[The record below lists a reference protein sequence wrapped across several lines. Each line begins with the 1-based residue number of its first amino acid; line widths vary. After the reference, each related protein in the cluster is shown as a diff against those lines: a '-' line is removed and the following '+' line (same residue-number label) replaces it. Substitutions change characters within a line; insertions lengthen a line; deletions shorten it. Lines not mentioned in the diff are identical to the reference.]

1 MHIHTYL
8 CIGRFSKAGLH
19 KWMPFV
25 IFRARSRERSW
36 LSVPGW
42 FFCRRWFTLCITIE
56 VQPRIAKQYKCRH
69 CCSCKNYAG
78 KGVGGWKKS
87 VFTSFG
93 WPEKHEFVEKCGLGH
108 PIAWATSCC
117 LLPDTFWL
125 RASKNGFKVG
135 SVKFANSLSPPS
147 IVKKVRTGS
156 KSSQGT

>member
-69 CCSCKNYAG
+69 CCSCKNYRG
-78 KGVGGWKKS
+78 KGMEG
-87 VFTSFG
+87 
-93 WPEKHEFVEKCGLGH
+93 EKIKCL
-108 PIAWATSCC
+108 CVV
-117 LLPDTFWL
+117 FWL
-125 RASKNGFKVG
+125 TRRSRVRGEKKAFWGIYSTSNKLLLVARHILTTGLQKYLK
-135 SVKFANSLSPPS
+135 SWQCKIRKFTVTAFHCEESTHR
-147 IVKKVRTGS
+147 K
-156 KSSQGT
+156 